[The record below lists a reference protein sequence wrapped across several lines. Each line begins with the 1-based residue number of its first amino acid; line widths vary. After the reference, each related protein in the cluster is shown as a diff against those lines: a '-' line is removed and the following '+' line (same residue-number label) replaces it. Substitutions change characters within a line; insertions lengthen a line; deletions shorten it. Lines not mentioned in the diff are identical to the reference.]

1 MDVCFTG
8 NTIIMEVENGC
19 TWKVTTIG
27 GTHFSLPW
35 LWEEGEKLPQN
46 STKTRVLKEVP
57 FIFVEHMY
65 GYVWYIH
72 LHSPKNIKCR
82 YIYDIHWAFGYTYII
97 YIYIYLYTYI
107 YPLTSLDLS
116 LRNSLHLAPGHRA
129 ASSSRSRTSK
139 SIVQCPSNGSGC
151 RAGTP
156 RVETGGRIGGT
167 RDPETDVFA
176 PQKWMVGRWISLLGW
191 LMFRG
196 ELLVSRRVTPMK
208 YCLGGIH
215 PCLVVVSNTFYLL
228 PDTWGDDPFW
238 LVFFNPI
245 FNRRCCT
252 SSKGPF
258 SVAMLVY

>member
-97 YIYIYLYTYI
+97 YIYISIYIHISLDIPWPFVAQFPTLSTRTPCCELFAQQDIKVHRPMPFEWLWLQGRDTEGGNGGKDRRDPGPWNWRFRPSKMDGWKMNFPFGMAYVQGRTVSFKEGDTHEILPWGYTPLLGGRFKHFLFAPRYLGRWSI
-107 YPLTSLDLS
+107 LTS
-116 LRNSLHLAPGHRA
+116 
-129 ASSSRSRTSK
+129 
-139 SIVQCPSNGSGC
+139 
-151 RAGTP
+151 
-156 RVETGGRIGGT
+156 
-167 RDPETDVFA
+167 
-176 PQKWMVGRWISLLGW
+176 
-191 LMFRG
+191 
-196 ELLVSRRVTPMK
+196 
-208 YCLGGIH
+208 
-215 PCLVVVSNTFYLL
+215 
-228 PDTWGDDPFW
+228 
-238 LVFFNPI
+238 I
-245 FNRRCCT
+245 FQPN
-252 SSKGPF
+252 F
-258 SVAMLVY
+258 Q